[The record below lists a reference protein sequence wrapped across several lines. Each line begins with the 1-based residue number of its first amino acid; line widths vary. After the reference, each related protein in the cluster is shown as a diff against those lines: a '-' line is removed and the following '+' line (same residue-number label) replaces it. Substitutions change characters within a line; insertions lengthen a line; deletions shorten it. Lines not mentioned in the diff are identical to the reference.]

1 MSSVRDWAFLR
12 MRTELTSKRILLIF
26 DELSPVRGW
35 TFSKNEKRKTLVF
48 LGLTQ
53 SHIRHAFSPRGQ
65 CEAGCAAQARPFR
78 PLITTA
84 VCYQCKGPFTF
95 GKTAF
100 STVFF
105 GWKCTSLQFIAFGSS
120 KVSTARLYIKLLRSK
135 QPTGGPV
142 CSDPYKLMR

>member
-65 CEAGCAAQARPFR
+65 CEAGCAAQVRPFR

-84 VCYQCKGPFTF
+84 VCYQCKGQGPFHLRENSLFNCFLCVKVYLPSIHSFWLLESKHSPTVHQTVS
-95 GKTAF
+95 GIPETADR
-100 STVFF
+100 
-105 GWKCTSLQFIAFGSS
+105 WASL
-120 KVSTARLYIKLLRSK
+120 
-135 QPTGGPV
+135 
-142 CSDPYKLMR
+142 